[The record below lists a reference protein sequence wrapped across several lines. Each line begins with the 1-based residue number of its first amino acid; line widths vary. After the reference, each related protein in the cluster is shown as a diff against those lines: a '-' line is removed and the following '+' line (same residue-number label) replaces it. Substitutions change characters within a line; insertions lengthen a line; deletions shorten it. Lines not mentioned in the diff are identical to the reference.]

1 MKTVFINGSPKK
13 REGASDY
20 LVSVQKTFV
29 KSKKVVEKLRSKAD
43 HTRILEQIKDAD
55 NVVFSV
61 PLYFDGIPSHV
72 LAFLEEMEKFCK
84 ENNLSLKIYA
94 ISNGGF
100 IEGKQNRGVL
110 EIFENFSRRSG
121 CLWGGG
127 IGVGGGVM
135 LHVMRMV
142 FRLQVVIFL
151 IKILYSGF
159 FKFDFMPLDSLDSF
173 IRSSVVIFFLNI
185 GVFICSYIMGKA
197 ISKGKTLENR
207 YTRIMIP
214 SFIFI
219 PIAATFFFVF
229 SVIKGGI
236 FKGWLKRK

>member
-13 REGASDY
+13 RAGASDY
-20 LVSVQKTFV
+20 LLCVQKAFV
-29 KSKKVVEKLRSKAD
+29 KSKKVMEKLRSKAD
-43 HTRILEQIKDAD
+43 HARILEQIKDAD
-55 NVVFSV
+55 TVVFSV

-72 LAFLEEMEKFCK
+72 LSFLEELEGFCK

-100 IEGKQNRGVL
+100 IEGKQNKGVL
-110 EIFENFSRRSG
+110 QVFENFCARSG
-121 CLWGGG
+121 NVWGGG
-127 IGVGGGVM
+127 LGVGGGVM

-142 FRLQVVIFL
+142 FRLQVIIFL

-159 FKFDFMPLDSLDSF
+159 FKFDFMPLDSLDIF
-173 IRSSVVIFFLNI
+173 IRSSLVIFLLNI
-185 GVFICSYIMGKA
+185 GVFICAYIMGRA
-197 ISKGKTLENR
+197 INKGKTSKNR

-236 FKGWLKRK
+236 FRGWLKRK

>member
-13 REGASDY
+13 KAGASDY
-20 LVSVQKTFV
+20 LLSVQKFFV
-29 KSKKVVEKLRSKAD
+29 RSKKVHEKLRSKGD
-43 HTRILEQIKDAD
+43 HARILEQLKDAD
-55 NVVFSV
+55 AVVFSL
-61 PLYFDGIPSHV
+61 PLYFDGVPSHV
-72 LAFLEEMEKFCK
+72 LSFLEEMEAFCK
-84 ENNLSLKIYA
+84 ENNVSLKVYA

-110 EIFENFSRRSG
+110 EVIENFCVRSG
-121 CLWGGG
+121 NIWGGG
-127 IGVGGGVM
+127 LGVGGGVM
-135 LHVMRMV
+135 LHVMRLV
-142 FRLQVVIFL
+142 FRLQI
-151 IKILYSGF
+151 IILLARMIYGGF
-159 FKFDFMPLDSLDSF
+159 FEFDFMPLSALDSF
-173 IRSSVVIFFLNI
+173 IRSTLIIFLLNI
-185 GVFICSYIMGKA
+185 GVFLFTFIMARA
-197 ISKGKTLENR
+197 INRGKTTKNR